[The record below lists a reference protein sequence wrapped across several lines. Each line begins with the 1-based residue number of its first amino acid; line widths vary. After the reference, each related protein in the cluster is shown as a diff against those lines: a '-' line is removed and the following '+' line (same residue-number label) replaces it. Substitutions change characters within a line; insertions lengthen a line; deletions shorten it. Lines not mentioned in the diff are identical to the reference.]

1 MDKQN
6 NTEMTTE
13 QKILIAA
20 REEFAQKGFYG
31 AKTISI
37 AQAAGVTHA
46 MLHYYYRTKQR
57 LYDRIAEDNL
67 NRMFSVLSMSVT
79 DDKGSIFDTTRSI
92 IEMQMDFFSKNP
104 QIPRFIINEL
114 SRTTSII
121 NLITD
126 NAKNKFDTLISL
138 LHKQIT
144 EGVRQNQCRYVNADT
159 ILLDI
164 LSLDIAPFILL
175 PELLT
180 IFIQGDMTFQD
191 FIALRTQ
198 ENIMTIHSKLKA

>member
-6 NTEMTTE
+6 NSEITTE
-13 QKILIAA
+13 QRILIAA

-31 AKTISI
+31 AKTITI

-67 NRMFSVLSMSVT
+67 NRMFSVLSILVT
-79 DDKGSIFDTTRSI
+79 DDIGSIFDTMRSI
-92 IEMQMDFFSKNP
+92 IEMQMDFFSENP

-114 SRTTSII
+114 SRNTSII
-121 NLITD
+121 NLFTD
-126 NAKNKFDTLISL
+126 NAKNKFGALISL
-138 LHKQIT
+138 LQKQIT
-144 EGVRQNQCRYVNADT
+144 EGVRQNQCRYVNADS

-164 LSLDIAPFILL
+164 LSLDTAPFILV
-175 PELLT
+175 PALLT
-180 IFIQGDMTFQD
+180 IFIQGDMTFQE
-191 FIALRTQ
+191 FITLRTQ
-198 ENIMTIHSKLKA
+198 ENIMTIHCKLKP

>member
-1 MDKQN
+1 MESGDSEKL
-6 NTEMTTE
+6 TTE
-13 QKILIAA
+13 QRILIAA

-46 MLHYYYRTKQR
+46 MLHYYRTKQR
-57 LYDRIAEDNL
+57 LYDRIAKDNQ

-79 DDKGSIFDTTRSI
+79 DDKRSIFDTTRSI
-92 IEMQMDFFSKNP
+92 IETQMDFFSKNP

-114 SRTTSII
+114 SRNTSII
-121 NLITD
+121 NLFTD

-138 LHKQIT
+138 LQKQIT

-164 LSLDIAPFILL
+164 LSLDIVPFILV
-175 PELLT
+175 PALLT
-180 IFIQGDMTFQD
+180 IFIQGDMTFQE

>member
-1 MDKQN
+1 MNKQN
-6 NTEMTTE
+6 NSEITTE
-13 QKILIAA
+13 QRILIAA

-46 MLHYYYRTKQR
+46 MLHYYRTKQR

-67 NRMFSVLSMSVT
+67 NRMFRVLSMSVT

-114 SRTTSII
+114 SRNTSII
-121 NLITD
+121 NLFTD
-126 NAKNKFDTLISL
+126 NAKNKFGTLISL
-138 LHKQIT
+138 LQKQIT

-164 LSLDIAPFILL
+164 LSLDIAPFILV
-175 PELLT
+175 PALLT
-180 IFIQGDMTFQD
+180 IFIQGDMTFQE